1 MTFFSGT
8 DMDTLNKIGE
18 SMNHCLSLIVNNAG
32 EYNARLTRIVDET
45 VHCSSEAKYK
55 SFNDEQ
61 KTFRYE
67 YDAPRKSVEWIPA
80 RINKMEPCTL
90 SEEEISS
97 LSDKIDSITKAK
109 EEREKERLSKF
120 NTFGR
125 TDYEWMPTWRQC
137 NNDIGFLDIEDI
149 EREPDN
155 DDINVKRAMYA
166 LITGD
171 LFPLKKVLNL
181 NIDRVVEK
189 ALEVYFVKK
198 TVMRMYIEED
208 ELCDYIDSILSLI
221 DPHYRIACDVAEA
234 LMEYSKN
241 SKWIS
246 RLYESIMTDCKC

>member
-32 EYNARLTRIVDET
+32 KYNARLTRIVDET
-45 VHCSSEAKYK
+45 AHCSSEAKYK

-120 NTFGR
+120 NTNGCLHGGNATTKSNSLTPR
-125 TDYEWMPTWRQC
+125 MSNGSQMTAIPTS
-137 NNDIGFLDIEDI
+137 
-149 EREPDN
+149 REPC
-155 DDINVKRAMYA
+155 
-166 LITGD
+166 T
-171 LFPLKKVLNL
+171 
-181 NIDRVVEK
+181 
-189 ALEVYFVKK
+189 
-198 TVMRMYIEED
+198 
-208 ELCDYIDSILSLI
+208 
-221 DPHYRIACDVAEA
+221 H
-234 LMEYSKN
+234 
-241 SKWIS
+241 
-246 RLYESIMTDCKC
+246 